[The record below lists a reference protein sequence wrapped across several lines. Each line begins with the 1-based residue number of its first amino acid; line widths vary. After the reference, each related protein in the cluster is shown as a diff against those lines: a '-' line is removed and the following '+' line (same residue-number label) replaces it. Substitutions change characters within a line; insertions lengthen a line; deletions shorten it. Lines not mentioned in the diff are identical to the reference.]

1 VPGATLQFTWK
12 GQIRLYELLDSMDEG
27 EDFRHLSDLDQFLLL
42 WDRSDEGSDLEDDPR
57 ILEHF
62 GGLKGLET
70 VIRKAQTE
78 GYLTVSVWKSPEELR
93 EVHIRDQDHARA
105 LDAFGQFS
113 SQQEAR
119 QEMAKRRRALRRA
132 QRINERLTK
141 DEDQDPSL

>member
-1 VPGATLQFTWK
+1 MPGATLQFTWK

-93 EVHIRDQDHARA
+93 EVHIREQE
-105 LDAFGQFS
+105 DAKDEKRLEVS
-113 SQQEAR
+113 
-119 QEMAKRRRALRRA
+119 KRRRALRRA

-141 DEDQDPSL
+141 DEEQDPSL

>member
-1 VPGATLQFTWK
+1 MSGATLQFTWK

-93 EVHIRDQDHARA
+93 EVHIREQE
-105 LDAFGQFS
+105 DAKDEKRLEVS
-113 SQQEAR
+113 
-119 QEMAKRRRALRRA
+119 KRRRALRRA

-141 DEDQDPSL
+141 EEDQDPSL

>member
-1 VPGATLQFTWK
+1 MPGATLQFTWK

-42 WDRSDEGSDLEDDPR
+42 WDRSDEGSDLDDDPR

-93 EVHIRDQDHARA
+93 EVHIREQE
-105 LDAFGQFS
+105 DAKDEKRLEVS
-113 SQQEAR
+113 
-119 QEMAKRRRALRRA
+119 KRRRALRRA

>member
-1 VPGATLQFTWK
+1 MPGATLQFTWK

-93 EVHIRDQDHARA
+93 EVHIREQE
-105 LDAFGQFS
+105 DAKDEKRLEVS
-113 SQQEAR
+113 
-119 QEMAKRRRALRRA
+119 KRRRALRRA

>member
-1 VPGATLQFTWK
+1 MPGATLQFTWK

-62 GGLKGLET
+62 GGLKGLERI
-70 VIRKAQTE
+70 IRKAQTE

-93 EVHIRDQDHARA
+93 EVHIREQE
-105 LDAFGQFS
+105 DAKDEKRLEVS
-113 SQQEAR
+113 
-119 QEMAKRRRALRRA
+119 KRRRALRRA

-141 DEDQDPSL
+141 DEEQDPSL

>member
-1 VPGATLQFTWK
+1 MPGATLQFTWK

-78 GYLTVSVWKSPEELR
+78 GYLTVSVWKSPEELW
-93 EVHIRDQDHARA
+93 EVHIRDQD
-105 LDAFGQFS
+105 DAKDEKRLEVS
-113 SQQEAR
+113 
-119 QEMAKRRRALRRA
+119 KRRRALRRA